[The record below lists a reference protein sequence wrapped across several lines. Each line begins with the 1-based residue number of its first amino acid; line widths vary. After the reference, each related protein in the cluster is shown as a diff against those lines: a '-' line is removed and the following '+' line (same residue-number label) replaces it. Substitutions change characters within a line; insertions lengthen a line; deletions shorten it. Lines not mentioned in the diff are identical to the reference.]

1 MACYRCGTRQVDP
14 ARGHSPWQRGVRGD
28 QQVLICPTCQGSHD
42 WKADLDHCGQCGS
55 VRLVRRLGEG
65 ECRDCGYVITPEDR
79 AVPGARAAAN
89 AGSAG
94 RRRAAA
100 DAGAGGGVGAAGEV
114 AVPAEV
120 AVGAGGV
127 AALTGAGVGRDAEV
141 PGLSSAGVP
150 VLSGADAPG
159 LSEEVARALDRVLG
173 RGPVG
178 RLGRPH

>member
-1 MACYRCGTRQVDP
+1 MACYRCGMRQVDP
-14 ARGHSPWQRGVRGD
+14 ARGHSPWQRGVRDD
-28 QQVLICPTCQGSHD
+28 QQVLICPTCQGMHD
-42 WKADLDHCGQCGS
+42 WKADLDQCGRCGS
-55 VRLVRRLGEG
+55 VRLVRRLGEV
-65 ECRDCGYVITPEDR
+65 ECRDCGFVAAPEDG
-79 AVPGARAAAN
+79 AMPGA
-89 AGSAG
+89 
-94 RRRAAA
+94 RAAA
-100 DAGAGGGVGAAGEV
+100 DAGAGGGVGAVGGV

-120 AVGAGGV
+120 AVGTGGV

-141 PGLSSAGVP
+141 PGLSSAEVP